1 MTQFDYASLD
11 AEDSEATVSAALE
24 PFEQHRQPAPILIV
38 KPGRK
43 APLTDEQRLVAAQKS
58 VQSLQTKV
66 VATRDRMRRELVED
80 LYRKH
85 SISEVAGDPSEHQ
98 RLTSLR
104 KKLGL

>member
-1 MTQFDYASLD
+1 MIEFDYASLD
-11 AEDSEATVSAALE
+11 AEDSGSTASAALE
-24 PFEQHRQPAPILIV
+24 PVEQQQLALTLIA

-58 VQSLQTKV
+58 VESLHTKV
-66 VATRDRMRRELVED
+66 LANRDRMRRELVDD

-85 SISEVAGDPSEHQ
+85 SIGEIAGDPSEHQ